1 MRARRLL
8 RQLPQQARDGATT
21 TAVGHPLIQ
30 SYEPGEDWGCCYR
43 DQIAFVLEGIPEHS
57 HP

>member
-8 RQLPQQARDGATT
+8 RQLAQQAR
-21 TAVGHPLIQ
+21 TAHYRSVGHPLIQ
-30 SYEPGEDWGCCYR
+30 SYEPGEDWVWCYR